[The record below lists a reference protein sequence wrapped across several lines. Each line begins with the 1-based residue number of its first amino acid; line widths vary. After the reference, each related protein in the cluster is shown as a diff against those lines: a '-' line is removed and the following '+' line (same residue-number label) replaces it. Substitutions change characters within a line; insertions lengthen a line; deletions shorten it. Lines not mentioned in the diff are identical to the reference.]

1 MIAGLS
7 KAVTLYLAP
16 LLSLTAILLSL
27 FAYLSPVVLLSDRVA
42 LLTVLPSTALT
53 QANGPKVDG
62 VSMFLGALGSCSR
75 PDNAADINCTTPS
88 LSPVYDLSDLPSNAP
103 QLTLSAPPSSSPAF
117 IAVSLVISILF
128 FFTFTMISLRHKMGE
143 KLAGAMDKPAIQRIS
158 AWLGFFGFFIGL
170 TTFLILRMLMGKSVD
185 DFNNAIISMGS
196 GGPQLVA
203 ATGNGFI
210 MIWVAYAFYA
220 VPVIASLTKI
230 NVTQTKA

>member
-7 KAVTLYLAP
+7 KAVTLYLAS

-27 FAYLSPVVLLSDRVA
+27 FAYLAPVVMLNDRVA
-42 LLTVLPSTALT
+42 LLTVSPSTALT
-53 QANGPKVDG
+53 KPNGPSVDG
-62 VSMFLGALGSCSR
+62 PSLFLGALGSCSR
-75 PDNAADINCTTPS
+75 PNNAADVNCTVPS

-117 IAVSLVISILF
+117 IAVSLAFSIVF
-128 FFTFTMISLRHKMGE
+128 FFTFTMISLRHKMGG
-143 KLAGAMDKPAIQRIS
+143 KGAALMEKPAIQRFS
-158 AWLGFFGFFIGL
+158 AWLGFFGFFIGISD
-170 TTFLILRMLMGKSVD
+170 FLILRMLMGKSVD
-185 DFNNAIISMGS
+185 DFNNAVVSAGS

-230 NVTQTKA
+230 NVTLTKA